1 MLLTLDIGNTQIFA
15 GVFANDELL
24 LRFRKT
30 SKDIFSSD
38 ELGLF
43 LRLILRENDIA
54 LSDIKDVAIAS
65 VVPDVSR
72 TAAVACARYFGKEPF
87 FVRPGIKTG
96 LKINTA
102 YGQKLG
108 ADRLADIAAAQ
119 QLFPEQNLLVIDF
132 GTANTYDALSKDK
145 EYKGGAITPGLGTG
159 LKALCQHTALLPKVE
174 IIRPEKAA
182 ALSTET
188 QMQSGLYYGQLGE
201 IKEFIYRFKREV
213 FAGEPFRIVATGG
226 FARMFEEAGVFD
238 VYEPDLVLCGI
249 KTLWQYNQMPRGKKA
264 TPSAHKE
271 KVCAR

>member
-15 GVFANDELL
+15 GVFAKDDLL

-30 SKDIFSSD
+30 SKNIFTSD

-43 LRLILRENDIA
+43 LRLILRENGINLA
-54 LSDIKDVAIAS
+54 DIKDVAVSS

-72 TAAVACARYFGKEPF
+72 TAAIACERYFAKDPF
-87 FVRPGIKTG
+87 FVRAGIKTG

-108 ADRLADIAAAQ
+108 ADRLADVAAAQ
-119 QLFPEQNLLVIDF
+119 KAFPGENLLVIDF

-213 FAGEPFRIVATGG
+213 FAGETFRVVATGG
-226 FARMFEEAGVFD
+226 FARMFEAEKVFD
-238 VYEPDLVLCGI
+238 VYDSDLVLRGI
-249 KTLWQYNQMPRGKKA
+249 KVLWEYNQMP
-264 TPSAHKE
+264 E
-271 KVCAR
+271 KRKGGPRAR